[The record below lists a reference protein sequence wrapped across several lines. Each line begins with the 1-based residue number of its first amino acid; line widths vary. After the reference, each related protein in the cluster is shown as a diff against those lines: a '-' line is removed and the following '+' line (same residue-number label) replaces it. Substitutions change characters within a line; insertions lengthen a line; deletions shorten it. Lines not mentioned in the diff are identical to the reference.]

1 MPSVELPFQYTPRDY
16 QLPLFIAYENGI
28 KRFITVWHRKA
39 GKDISA
45 FNFLVLRAA
54 ELPGAYW
61 SVFPTYTQAVK
72 TIWTG
77 FSKASEYNDR
87 GEPVAG
93 LHFLD
98 HIPKALER
106 HRNNQEHLIE
116 LKNGSTIQLVGSDN
130 LQSIVGPNPVG
141 VVFSEYSI
149 QHPEVWSQVV
159 SPILE
164 ANGGWALF
172 NSTPRG
178 QNHLYDLWQHAIKN
192 PERWY
197 CDLKTIE
204 DTRKEDGSP
213 VVTRAQI
220 DNLIAE
226 GQDPALIEQEYYCS
240 FQGAYQ
246 GSYYS
251 KIIAELRQSGHIRE
265 IPWDPSKPVFT
276 VWDCGIADA
285 NAIWFAQAHERE
297 LHLIDYMES
306 TGQGMPYY
314 IRAVRNK
321 PYTYSNHYG
330 PFDLEAREYG
340 TGATRRETAQTLG
353 VYFTIVPKLSL
364 DDGHD
369 AVRRLLPRCYFDR
382 VKCAEG
388 LRALENYA
396 REQKRDGSVA
406 DRPKHNKWSHGADS
420 FRYLSIIAE
429 REANTTARASSIV
442 TEFDPFN
449 S

>member
-1 MPSVELPFQYTPRDY
+1 MANIELPFQYTPRDY
-16 QLPLFIAYENGI
+16 QLPLFIAYENGL

-45 FNFLVLRAA
+45 WNFLILRAA
-54 ELPGAYW
+54 ELPGTYW
-61 SVFPTYTQAVK
+61 SVFPTYTQGVK
-72 TIWTG
+72 TIWSG
-77 FSKASEYNDR
+77 FSKASEYNER

-93 LHFLD
+93 MHFLD
-98 HIPKALER
+98 HIPKQLER
-106 HRNNQEHLIE
+106 KRNNQERSIE
-116 LKNGSTIQLVGSDN
+116 LKNGSIIQIVGSDN

-141 VVFSEYSI
+141 VVFSEYSL
-149 QHPEVWSQVV
+149 QRPEVWSQVV

-178 QNHLYDLWQHAIKN
+178 QNHLFDLWEHAQRQ
-192 PERWY
+192 PERWFT
-197 CDLKTIE
+197 DIKTID

-213 VVTRAQI
+213 VVSRAQI
-220 DNLIAE
+220 DNLLAE
-226 GQDPALIEQEYYCS
+226 GQDPDLIQQEYYCS
-240 FQGAYQ
+240 FTGSYS

-251 KIIAELRQSGHIRE
+251 KIISELRQSNHIRE
-265 IPWDPSKPVFT
+265 IPYDPALPVFT

-297 LHLIDYMES
+297 VHLIDYMES

-314 IRAVRNK
+314 IRAVKNK
-321 PYTYSNHYG
+321 PYVYSNHYG

-353 VYFTIVPKLSL
+353 VYFQIVPKLSL

-369 AVRRLLPRCYFDR
+369 AVRRLLPRSYFDR
-382 VKCAEG
+382 AKCDKG

-396 REQKRDGSVA
+396 REQKRDGSIA
-406 DRPKHNKWSHGADS
+406 DRPKHDKWSHGADA
-420 FRYLSIIAE
+420 FRYLSIIAD
-429 REANTTARASSIV
+429 RETGFSLQPSPVIQD
-442 TEFDPFN
+442 FDLF